1 MSGGREEVCY
11 LAELGGVE
19 GNRLCWVI
27 YVCSF
32 RRNCYIAEL
41 AVEIDG
47 RSNRET

>member
-1 MSGGREEVCY
+1 MVGGRGSVTRLRWGPLE
-11 LAELGGVE
+11 GG
-19 GNRLCWVI
+19 RLCWVI